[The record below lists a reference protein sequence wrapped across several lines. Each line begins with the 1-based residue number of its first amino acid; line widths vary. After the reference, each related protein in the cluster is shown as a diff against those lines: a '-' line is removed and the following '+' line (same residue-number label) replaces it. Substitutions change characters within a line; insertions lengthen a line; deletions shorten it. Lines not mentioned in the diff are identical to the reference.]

1 MFLYRMVSQ
10 KPLGTKVFFFNL
22 FIIDFEPWYLFINFF
37 LINIQLNLRSN
48 RSKTKVFIC
57 IYILFLLL
65 KLQIN
70 KALDSYDAQVL
81 SDLLS
86 LSHSHVSN
94 PRLQIQHPE
103 QFCQSNIHV
112 KHYGEIFAA
121 HLKLVVS
128 QLLEKINLRLR

>member
-10 KPLGTKVFFFNL
+10 KPLGTKVFFSICLLQILNHGICLLIFFNKY
-22 FIIDFEPWYLFINFF
+22 IVIFE
-37 LINIQLNLRSN
+37 SN

>member
-10 KPLGTKVFFFNL
+10 KPLGTKVFFSICLLQILNHGICLLIF
-22 FIIDFEPWYLFINFF
+22 FYKYIVIFE
-37 LINIQLNLRSN
+37 SN